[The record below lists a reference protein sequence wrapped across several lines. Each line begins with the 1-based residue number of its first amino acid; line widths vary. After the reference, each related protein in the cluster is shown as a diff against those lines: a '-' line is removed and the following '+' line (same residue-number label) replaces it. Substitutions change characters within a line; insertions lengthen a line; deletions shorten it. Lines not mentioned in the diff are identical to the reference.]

1 MSVRISPS
9 ANATLARLVEQLGDS
24 KSGIVEAAL
33 AAFEAQLFARQVGAA
48 YSELRDNAPAWREY
62 MNEVAVW
69 DKLSADGLPD
79 GEDW

>member
-1 MSVRISPS
+1 MSVRISPG
-9 ANATLARLVEQLGDS
+9 ANATLSRLIEQLGTS

-33 AAFEAQLFARQVGAA
+33 AAFEAQLFARQVAAA
-48 YSELRDNAPAWREY
+48 YAELRDNVPAWQEY

-69 DKLSADGLPD
+69 DKLSADGLPN